1 MEALNQVRMITP
13 QLESSIGVNGVRE
26 SDEFIIEAFQEKKK
40 SFKLNRTKYTFESS
54 EKFHFDFTSANIALP
69 FFGKDSGRFELELI
83 INGQSKHHNH
93 KSRYIFRSLGA
104 TPFRI
109 NGIYCFEAFLE
120 RGDIVDVGFNR
131 IHFPRAHSAQI
142 KNNILSHKLIHSHIS
157 VMIEGETGTG
167 KTTLAKKIHEDSGR
181 IGRFVHLNLSAFS
194 AGLIESEL
202 FGHVKGAFTGAMNAK
217 RGAILEAHKGTLFL
231 DEIDSLSLDLQTKL
245 LLFLDDYEVRAVGGE
260 QSTKADVRM
269 IFASGSKLSKKVEDS
284 LMRQDFYF
292 RLHAGCSIS
301 LESLRE
307 KPERIVELC
316 RQFEA
321 KEAVVIDNDLLTF
334 YSNCQW
340 PGNIRQLQSHLVKK
354 KILSEGKKIILD
366 DMDVELGA
374 LNLGLKK
381 LDIEN
386 VVSLEVVKINYCY
399 DMYLKMD
406 KNLTRTAKTL
416 ELCQNTLKSYLTKKE
431 DSLRDHKVIHINF

>member
-1 MEALNQVRMITP
+1 MEALKQVRMVPP

-26 SDEFIIEAFQEKKK
+26 SDEFVIEAFQERKK

-54 EKFHFDFTSANIALP
+54 DKFHFDFTKASITLP
-69 FFGKDSGRFELELI
+69 FFGKESGKFELELI
-83 INGQSKHHNH
+83 TDAQTKQHNH
-93 KSRYIFRSLGA
+93 KSRYIFRSLGDS
-104 TPFRI
+104 PFRI

-131 IHFPRAHSAQI
+131 IHFPRVPSAQI
-142 KNNILSHKLIHSHIS
+142 KNDILSSKIVQSHIS

-181 IGRFVHLNLSAFS
+181 SGRFVHLNLSAFS
-194 AGLIESEL
+194 TGLIESEL

-245 LLFLDDYEVRAVGGE
+245 LLFLDNYEVRAVGGE

-292 RLHAGCSIS
+292 RLQAGCSLS
-301 LESLRE
+301 LENLRQR
-307 KPERIVELC
+307 PERIVELC

-321 KEAVVIDNDLLTF
+321 DQAVVIDHELLSF
-334 YSNCQW
+334 YSSCRW
-340 PGNIRQLQSHLVKK
+340 PGNIRQLQSHLMKK
-354 KILSEGKKIILD
+354 KILSDGKKIVLD
-366 DMDVELGA
+366 E
-374 LNLGLKK
+374 
-381 LDIEN
+381 LDIELN
-386 VVSLEVVKINYCY
+386 TLTHGFKKSDGDNIVSLEVLKINYCY
-399 DMYLKMD
+399 DVYQKME

-416 ELCQNTLKSYLTKKE
+416 QLCQNTLKSYLAKKE
-431 DSLRDHKVIHINF
+431 ESLRDHKVIHVNF